1 MLLWIEAQCIIKEA
15 RASKIK
21 YNGGANWSVRGLA
34 CARRHC
40 PYSEAGN
47 KKGKQIVYDK
57 L

>member
-34 CARRHC
+34 CARSHC